1 LHVIH
6 AEIKIDDS
14 VVMLSD
20 GFPQGK
26 CRSQET
32 IGGTAVMIHV
42 YNEDENLEAGTVYEF
57 IRNVSLSNS

>member
-1 LHVIH
+1 
-6 AEIKIDDS
+6 
-14 VVMLSD
+14 MLSD

-57 IRNVSLSNS
+57 MRNVSLSNS